1 MRWFNQLDPRINRKP
16 FTEEEEERLLAAHRI
31 HGNKWAH
38 ISRLFPGRTDNAVKN
53 HWHVIMARKQREQS
67 KICGK
72 RSCPDVS
79 STHVHHPNSSSKIFC
94 TNNHFLEFQNY
105 KKIDSSTS
113 WNFRPS
119 TSKDLPY
126 NADRERVNYSSPN
139 NYFRGSSSN
148 TSLFHH
154 QYHLSRSFEGASYPR
169 DYGSHPVSGYK
180 MLHSKQGDQESS
192 RHGMIKKR
200 DMVISL
206 GDNWRT
212 GDDSRATSD
221 HQQVREGESIIQ
233 KEIPFIDF
241 LGVES
246 LNS

>member
-16 FTEEEEERLLAAHRI
+16 FTEDEEERLLAAHRI

-67 KICGK
+67 KLCGK
-72 RSCPDVS
+72 RSCPDGS
-79 STHVHHPNSSSKIFC
+79 STHVHHPNNSSKIFC
-94 TNNHFLEFQNY
+94 TNTQFLEFQNY
-105 KKIDSSTS
+105 KKIDSRTS
-113 WNFRPS
+113 WNFGPS
-119 TSKDLPY
+119 TLKDLSS

-154 QYHLSRSFEGASYPR
+154 RYHSSPSIEVASYPR
-169 DYGSHPVSGYK
+169 DNGSHPVSGYK
-180 MLHSKQGDQESS
+180 MQRSKHGDQDCS
-192 RHGMIKKR
+192 RHGMMKKR

-206 GDNWRT
+206 SDTWRT
-212 GDDSRATSD
+212 SDVPGTTS
-221 HQQVREGESIIQ
+221 HLQGREDESIVQ

-246 LNS
+246 PNF